1 MKIPT
6 QSWHSILPLR
16 APLGRTLTV
25 AAAAVMLLASAC
37 SQAPE
42 AAEPEA
48 AEPETEPAVVE
59 PDPEPETEPAVV
71 EPETEPA
78 VVEPETEPAVVEP
91 ETEPAVVEPET
102 EPAVVEPET
111 EPAVVEP
118 ETESAVVEPE
128 TEPAVVEPETE
139 PAVVEPETESAVVE
153 PETESAVVEPETE
166 PAVVEPETEPAVVE
180 PDPEPET
187 EPAVVEP
194 ETEPAVVEPET
205 EPAVVEPE
213 PVVDPEPLVDP
224 EPVVDPDPVVVEP
237 EPVVGPDLVWVVP
250 YAGFVPVVHP
260 DTPSLSWVLGHDA
273 PTPEGLP
280 ALRSGAGG
288 GDMPRPTPG
297 LVEWSR
303 WCVAT
308 ATIGQCALALHQSV
322 WGLDYLGASE
332 SCVIDQMTRQING
345 FVDWGTP
352 VFQSGSGWFRCP
364 SVVLPDPAGAGDFP
378 LVVQSLADRCREVLP
393 PDVDLVASRFQ
404 LVGGGDPTQMTLE
417 EIAAAI
423 GGDPAQM
430 TADELSVHFERVL
443 VPGAGCDEWAQHEML
458 LGGVPEYLPLQHM
471 VRHLVVEWMQHHYG
485 APPRGEWGVL

>member
-1 MKIPT
+1 M
-6 QSWHSILPLR
+6 
-16 APLGRTLTV
+16 
-25 AAAAVMLLASAC
+25 
-37 SQAPE
+37 
-42 AAEPEA
+42 
-48 AEPETEPAVVE
+48 
-59 PDPEPETEPAVV
+59 
-71 EPETEPA
+71 
-78 VVEPETEPAVVEP
+78 
-91 ETEPAVVEPET
+91 
-102 EPAVVEPET
+102 
-111 EPAVVEP
+111 
-118 ETESAVVEPE
+118 
-128 TEPAVVEPETE
+128 
-139 PAVVEPETESAVVE
+139 
-153 PETESAVVEPETE
+153 
-166 PAVVEPETEPAVVE
+166 
-180 PDPEPET
+180 
-187 EPAVVEP
+187 
-194 ETEPAVVEPET
+194 
-205 EPAVVEPE
+205 
-213 PVVDPEPLVDP
+213 
-224 EPVVDPDPVVVEP
+224 VDPD
-237 EPVVGPDLVWVVP
+237 PVVGPDLVWVVP

-280 ALRSGAGG
+280 ALVPTHAG

-345 FVDWGTP
+345 FVDWGTA

-404 LVGGGDPTQMTLE
+404 MVGGGDPTQMTPE

-430 TADELSVHFERVL
+430 TADELSVHFERVP

-471 VRHLVVEWMQHHYG
+471 VRYLVVEWMQHHYG
-485 APPRGEWGVL
+485 APPQGEWGVL